1 MYHPT
6 SKKTITKTNR
16 PKINENNGLIWASCQ
31 SRGKYIFREH
41 AELYLCIKNRKVGG
55 KYNLTKSSLIAL
67 ATAFLVD
74 AVLFGIF
81 CSSASTIVRSY
92 SIKGCHWSNTQKA
105 PNIQWKKYKRTVL
118 FLGTMQSS
126 CFFITYNHAS
136 TIFTSNHIFI
146 VGIKAENETGHPFQE
161 KPKSTGL

>member
-1 MYHPT
+1 MWLIYHLLAAAHLSSHQICSKSTLYVSLCRPWMYHPT

-31 SRGKYIFREH
+31 SRGKYNFREH

-118 FLGTMQSS
+118 FLGTM
-126 CFFITYNHAS
+126 
-136 TIFTSNHIFI
+136 
-146 VGIKAENETGHPFQE
+146 
-161 KPKSTGL
+161 